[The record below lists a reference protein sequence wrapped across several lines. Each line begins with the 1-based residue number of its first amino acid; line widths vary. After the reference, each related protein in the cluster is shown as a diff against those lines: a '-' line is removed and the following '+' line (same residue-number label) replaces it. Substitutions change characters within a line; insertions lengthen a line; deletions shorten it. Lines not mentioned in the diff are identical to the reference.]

1 MWVDDLCS
9 ECHQA
14 EQHAMYAI
22 AYDMLQRDSEV
33 QGIPVPPERRANLS
47 LLPHVVKAGDDPRG
61 TRYGLAGL
69 RNIILR
75 LADRGDRNNGL
86 FFAARC
92 AGELVA
98 GGQLDGNYTLDTLL
112 EAAEALAPDE
122 RWKSKNTVTRGLR
135 VGLENP
141 RVPRRAA

>member
-1 MWVDDLCS
+1 
-9 ECHQA
+9 
-14 EQHAMYAI
+14 MYAI
-22 AYDMLQRDSEV
+22 AYDTLERDSAIR
-33 QGIPVPPERRANLS
+33 GIPFPPERRPNLS
-47 LLPHVVKAGDDPRG
+47 LVPRVVRVGDDPRG

-75 LADRGDRNNGL
+75 LADRGDRNNAL

-98 GGQLDGNYTLDTLL
+98 GGQLDGAYTLDTLL
-112 EAAEALAPDE
+112 DAAEALAPDE
-122 RWKSKNTVTRGLR
+122 RWKSKNTVTRGMR

-141 RVPRRAA
+141 RMPRRAA

>member
-1 MWVDDLCS
+1 
-9 ECHQA
+9 
-14 EQHAMYAI
+14 MYAI
-22 AYDMLQRDSEV
+22 AYDTLQRDSAI
-33 QGIPVPPERRANLS
+33 QGIPFPPERRANLS
-47 LLPHVVKAGDDPRG
+47 LVPRVVKAGDDDPRG

-98 GGQLDGNYTLDTLL
+98 GGQLDGAYTLDTLL

-141 RVPRRAA
+141 RMPRRAA